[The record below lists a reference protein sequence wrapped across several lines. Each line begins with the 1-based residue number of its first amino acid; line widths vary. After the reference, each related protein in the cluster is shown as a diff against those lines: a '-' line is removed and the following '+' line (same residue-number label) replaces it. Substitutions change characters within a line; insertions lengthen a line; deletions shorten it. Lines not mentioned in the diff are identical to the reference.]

1 MDEYL
6 LVKKDVLICCLTFRL
21 ESAMSTLRRNLRKLG
36 CCCVRCEKNG
46 KIGMK
51 YSIVNIVECGKSV
64 GKGYFLSA
72 LRVKMYGIDVMRL
85 DVLDSYES

>member
-1 MDEYL
+1 
-6 LVKKDVLICCLTFRL
+6 
-21 ESAMSTLRRNLRKLG
+21 
-36 CCCVRCEKNG
+36 
-46 KIGMK
+46 MK

-85 DVLDSYES
+85 DVLDSYESQVIRIREMGMCRE